1 MAAGEDRIVELF
13 ESDPAQSDV
22 HPEVRGASLER
33 VAKGVARLLGITGL
47 PELQALLEVRL
58 HLFDAARMN
67 QFVGVRTSLHRGQ
80 SDRPGTLARP
90 PMRIPTRSLAGPRPL
105 ATSFPH
111 QSTSPSILSP
121 RMPRQ
126 FFFNLV

>member
-1 MAAGEDRIVELF
+1 MPAGEDRILELF
-13 ESDPAQSDV
+13 ESDPAQRDV

-67 QFVGVRTSLHRGQ
+67 QLVDARTSLHRGQ

-90 PMRIPTRSLAGPRPL
+90 PMRISTRSPAGPRPP

-121 RMPRQ
+121 RMPRE
-126 FFFNLV
+126 FFF